1 MSFREKLLSQQIAE
15 VQKANYRKHLGIL
28 DLKYIESL
36 WRTGF
41 WFDGTQHVIRKDD
54 KSVHDMAPAFAFNHK

>member
-15 VQKANYRKHLGIL
+15 VQKANYRKHQGIL

-36 WRTGF
+36 RRTGF

-54 KSVHDMAPAFAFNHK
+54 KSVHDMAPAFALNHK